1 MKRTIQVLLVALIVF
16 STMLAACSPAVTP
29 EPAPVE
35 EQVEEA
41 AAPEVEEAA
50 EEVAEEPAE
59 EPAPAPDPVTI
70 TVMDY
75 SQEQD
80 DLHQASAAK
89 FQEEYPW
96 ITVEWTTM
104 EQKAYNESLPLMF
117 QSGEAPDVFFY
128 KSTNNPVLSMQE
140 LNEQGW
146 IRPLSEV
153 PTDWQSRW
161 QAGSF
166 VNGINMIDGGVY
178 SFPFNDAFI
187 WGPGYMYMNM
197 DVFAAAGLG
206 ADDAPE
212 TWSELKEVCQTIKS
226 ETGLYCLAIPLKGTD
241 LQRTWYPLAGSIMT
255 DRFFDYQNGAF
266 SIDDPRLLEAFSF
279 IQDLYAEDLVVPGV
293 EDKTFSRAAMA
304 SGQAAIY
311 FGGAWMPGVF
321 AGMGFEDLNLD
332 VAVAPAP
339 DTGRSGALQAAIF
352 SENKYWVN
360 ADTESP
366 EAATLFIEWMTR
378 PDGFFA
384 QNYLEAGLGTLAFAD
399 NAAFIT
405 DPVMQKVIA
414 IHEGMKVIYPEPL
427 MKCPDL
433 AQSKAFLDAEAL
445 RPNWEWEE
453 MVLALTS
460 GADFG
465 PVAAEIA
472 MTKDEILKTTL
483 EAEAAAGLN
492 VSVDCYTNLDWDITT
507 NYTGK

>member
-16 STMLAACSPAVTP
+16 STMLAACTPAATP
-29 EPAPVE
+29 ESAPVE
-35 EQVEEA
+35 ETAV
-41 AAPEVEEAA
+41 PEVVAEAT
-50 EEVAEEPAE
+50 EVVAEEPTL
-59 EPAPAPDPVTI
+59 APDPVTI

-75 SQEQD
+75 SQEQE

-117 QSGEAPDVFFY
+117 QSGEAPDIFFY

-140 LNEQGW
+140 LNKQGW
-146 IRPLSEV
+146 IRPLSMDDGV
-153 PTDWQSRW
+153 LPADWQSRW
-161 QAGSF
+161 QDGSF
-166 VNGINMIDGGVY
+166 VNGINMIDDAVY

-187 WGPGYMYMNM
+187 WGPGYMFMNM

-206 ADDAPE
+206 ADDIPE

-226 ETGLYCLAIPLKGTD
+226 ETGIYCLAIPLKGTD
-241 LQRTWYPLAGSIMT
+241 LQRTWYPIAGSIMT
-255 DRFFDYQNGAF
+255 DRFFDYQNGVF
-266 SIDDPRLLEAFSF
+266 SIDDPRILEAFNF
-279 IQDLYAEDLVVPGV
+279 IQDLYAEDLVLPGV

-332 VAVAPAP
+332 VALAPAP
-339 DTGRSGALQAAIF
+339 DSGRSGALQAAIF
-352 SENKYWVN
+352 SENKYWIN
-360 ADTESP
+360 SNTENP

-378 PDGFFA
+378 PNGFFA
-384 QNYLEAGLGTLAFAD
+384 ENYLEAGLGTLAFAD
-399 NAAFIT
+399 NAAFLT
-405 DPVMQKVIA
+405 DPIMQKMIS

-433 AQSKAFLDAEAL
+433 AQSKAFLDAEGFH
-445 RPNWEWEE
+445 PNWEWEE

-460 GADFG
+460 GSDFG
-465 PVAAEIA
+465 PVAEEIA
-472 MTKDEILKTTL
+472 KSKNDILKSTL
-483 EAEAAAGLN
+483 EDEAAAGLN
-492 VSVDCYTNLDWDITT
+492 VSLDCYTNLD
-507 NYTGK
+507 